1 MIGNSGDSRHAVE
14 VNPDVPPEQALITP
28 DRLAEIAEDIDGADP
43 LELGALLTALRTA
56 AWPSRF
62 ALEN

>member
-1 MIGNSGDSRHAVE
+1 
-14 VNPDVPPEQALITP
+14 VNPDVPGEQALITP
-28 DRLAEIAEDIDGADP
+28 GRLAAIVEDIDAAAP
-43 LELGALLTALRTA
+43 LELEALLTALRTA

>member
-1 MIGNSGDSRHAVE
+1 VAHHAVG

-28 DRLAEIAEDIDGADP
+28 DRLAEIVEDIDGADP
-43 LELGALLTALRTA
+43 LELAALLAALRTA